1 MVRLTGPS
9 SGPPSPLSG
18 SGLPPALSE
27 QGTAVELSTTERV
40 VKRDQFIF
48 SLPYFFLKTTVELTD
63 RRLVF
68 ERPNTMLGVI
78 PIGKQKD
85 TLPLRNVAS
94 VGTSTRIGFVQ
105 LILGILLA
113 LVGGSQLGKPT
124 VGSIIV
130 LALGVLLILNAFQA
144 KFRVTTN
151 GGDKHFARIAATEK
165 SKAQAFADQV
175 NTTIA
180 AREDGTNVAPP
191 PAKEMTPVAVS

>member
-9 SGPPSPLSG
+9 SGPLSPLSG
-18 SGLPPALSE
+18 SGLPLALSE
-27 QGTAVELSTTERV
+27 QGTAVELATTERV

-85 TLPLRNVAS
+85 TVPLRNVAS

>member
-1 MVRLTGPS
+1 
-9 SGPPSPLSG
+9 
-18 SGLPPALSE
+18 
-27 QGTAVELSTTERV
+27 VELSTTERV

-113 LVGGSQLGKPT
+113 LSGVSQLGKPT

-130 LALGVLLILNAFQA
+130 LALGVFLILNAFQA

-151 GGDKHFARIAATEK
+151 GGDKHFARIAVTEK
-165 SKAQAFADQV
+165 GKAQAFADQV

>member
-9 SGPPSPLSG
+9 SGPLSPLSG
-18 SGLPPALSE
+18 SGLPLALSE

-113 LVGGSQLGKPT
+113 LGGVSQLGKPT

-165 SKAQAFADQV
+165 GKAQAFADQV